1 MKHIGITR
9 NVDHLGR
16 IVLPKELRDSL
27 DLPAGTPMDISV
39 EGDTILLKKHRP
51 HDRCV
56 FCGKEDPNAI
66 VVNDVCVCSA
76 CLSKLREL

>member
-39 EGDTILLKKHRP
+39 EGDTILLKKHRAQGC
-51 HDRCV
+51 CV
-56 FCGKEDPNAI
+56 FCGMEAPDVI
-66 VVNDVCVCSA
+66 TVNNVCVCQN
-76 CLSKLREL
+76 CLSKLRAL